1 MADADPRIPAPIPA
15 HIPPA
20 LVVDFD
26 LWNIPGSA
34 EDAQLAMRAVQQ
46 ASPDVFWTPR
56 NGGHWVVTRAA
67 DIDTLQ
73 RDFTRFSND
82 CYVVPKKPPE
92 IPKELPLECDP
103 PRHTALRRPLT
114 AALLPRQVMMLE
126 ERIRALTIELI
137 DQVYAR
143 GTCEFVAEIAKA
155 LPIFIFLDL
164 VDLPRADAPR
174 LLPIADQVVHGATPE
189 DRAAGFVAMQDY
201 LGQFIRARRET
212 PGEDLLST
220 MVNIQDGD
228 HRISEA
234 DALSY
239 ASLVLFGGLDTV
251 AAMLGFVA
259 RYLTRDEA
267 SRRAIIARLDDDAFM
282 RSAVEELLRRH
293 GIANTARMVIADI
306 DYNGAPMK
314 AGEMVLVMHA
324 LAGMDERLIPN
335 PETLD
340 LDRTPLHTHAIFSN
354 GPHTCPGA
362 VLARRELKIFLQE
375 WLRRIPDY
383 TVTPGTTPQTT
394 TGLVSGILEMHLS
407 WPGEAAT

>member
-1 MADADPRIPAPIPA
+1 MADVDPRIPAPVPA
-15 HIPPA
+15 HVPPA

-26 LWNIPGSA
+26 LWNIPGSD

-56 NGGHWVVTRAA
+56 NGGHWVVTRAE
-67 DIDTLQ
+67 DIDVLQ
-73 RDFTRFSND
+73 RDVSRFSNE

-137 DQVYAR
+137 DKVYAR
-143 GTCEFVAEIAKA
+143 GQCEFVAEIAKA

-164 VDLPRADAPR
+164 VDLPRADAPK

-189 DRAAGFVAMQDY
+189 DRAAGFVRMQDY
-201 LGQFIRARRET
+201 LGQYIRARRET
-212 PGEDLLST
+212 PGDDLLST

-228 HRISEA
+228 YRISEA

-259 RYLTRDEA
+259 RYLTRDEMV
-267 SRRAIIARLDDDAFM
+267 RRAIAARLDDDEFM

-293 GIANTARMVIADI
+293 GIANTARMVIDDI
-306 DYNGAPMK
+306 DYKGAPMK

-324 LAGMDERLIPN
+324 LAGMDERLIAN

-340 LDRTPLHTHAIFSN
+340 LSRTPLHTHAIFSN

-383 TVTPGTTPQTT
+383 TVTPGTVPRTT
-394 TGLVSGILEMHLS
+394 TGLVSGFLEMHLC
-407 WPGEAAT
+407 WPVF

>member
-1 MADADPRIPAPIPA
+1 
-15 HIPPA
+15 
-20 LVVDFD
+20 
-26 LWNIPGSA
+26 
-34 EDAQLAMRAVQQ
+34 VQQ

-114 AALLPRQVMMLE
+114 AALMPRQVMALE
-126 ERIRALTIELI
+126 DRIRALTVELI
-137 DQVYAR
+137 DKVYAR
-143 GTCEFVAEIAKA
+143 GTCEFVSEIAQA

-164 VDLPRADAPR
+164 VDLPRSDAPI
-174 LLPIADQVVHGATPE
+174 LLPIAEQVVHGMTPE
-189 DRAAGFVAMQDY
+189 DRAAGFAKMQDY
-201 LGQFIRARRET
+201 LGGHVRARRET
-212 PGEDLLST
+212 PGDDLLST

-234 DALSY
+234 DAFAY

-251 AAMLGFVA
+251 AAMLGFVV

-267 SRRAIIARLDDDAFM
+267 SRRAIIAHLDDDEFM
-282 RSAVEELLRRH
+282 RGAVEELLRRH
-293 GIANTARMVIADI
+293 GIANTARLVIADI

-324 LAGMDERLIPN
+324 LAGMDERMIAD

-340 LDRTPLHTHAIFSN
+340 LTRVPIGTHAIFSN

-383 TVTPGTTPQTT
+383 GVTPGTTPRST

-407 WPGEAAT
+407 WPLAGVQDGAGSGAALLAQ